1 MKRVILPMTAF
12 TAVAL
17 SVSSFANTTSTA
29 ALSAQIN
36 ALSQQTK
43 QLQHQVW
50 LLKQQQKKQ
59 AAQKPAKK
67 YKVSAAAA
75 TTPVT
80 AGRAPEIVKLWR
92 NYVTVTTAPYLSRHA
107 AYNGSDL
114 LYNVSSV
121 NEDLL
126 LLQQK
131 SKMIKEMDQ
140 AGIPFHRPMIQFSG
154 SLQGQAYSSGA
165 FTTNSANGGATSGI
179 ALSTAELDM
188 NATASRWATAFMAL
202 TFSGSP
208 VSTGNRNPNSQ
219 IYLERGFL
227 TLGDLN
233 KAPVYFSMG
242 EMYAPFGAYTTSM
255 VSTPETQ
262 SLFEIRTP
270 VALLG
275 YTKGVFNGSIYDYEG
290 SQTSSGAKL
299 LQQGGVNAGIMD
311 NIGTNGKD
319 SFKAG
324 AGYVTNIADSQ
335 GMQGTGYSTVNN
347 QFSGFGASTSVS
359 SDNNTLVHAVGGVDG
374 NAALVV
380 GRFTLLGEY
389 IFATRAFS
397 PLDLTYDGSGAQPTA
412 GHAEVD
418 YVLPFFPQKYG
429 TALGISFDQTSQAL
443 GLNLEQNK
451 YAVYV
456 NTNLWRETVESIE
469 YNYQKDYGTS
479 NTSIGRG
486 ATTPIVGTGRG
497 INTVIGEVGVYF

>member
-1 MKRVILPMTAF
+1 MTAVV
-12 TAVAL
+12 TVAL
-17 SVSSFANTTSTA
+17 SISGFANTTSTE
-29 ALSAQIN
+29 ALSIQVN

-50 LLKQQQKKQ
+50 LLKQQQKKH
-59 AAQKPAKK
+59 AKHKKAKK
-67 YKVSAAAA
+67 KYAAKVKAVDTS
-75 TTPVT
+75 PQV
-80 AGRAPEIVKLWR
+80 VKLWR
-92 NYVTVTTAPYLSRHA
+92 DYVTVTTAPYLSRHA

-131 SKMIKEMDQ
+131 STMIKEMDA
-140 AGIPFHRPMIQFSG
+140 AGVPFRRPMIQLSG
-154 SLQGQAYSSGA
+154 SIQGQAYSSGS
-165 FTTNSANGGATSGI
+165 FSTNSANGGATSGVT
-179 ALSTAELDM
+179 LSAAELDM

-208 VSTGNRNPNSQ
+208 ISTGNRNPNSA
-219 IYLERGFL
+219 IFLERGFL

-233 KAPVYFSMG
+233 KAPVYFTIG

-255 VSTPETQ
+255 VTTPETQ

-275 YTKGVFNGSIYDYEG
+275 YTKGVFSGSIYDYEG

-311 NIGTNGKD
+311 NIGSNGKD
-319 SFKAG
+319 SIKVG
-324 AGYVTNIADSQ
+324 GGYVTNIADSQ

-359 SDNNTLVHAVGGVDG
+359 TNNNTLVHAVGGLDA

-389 IFATRAFS
+389 MFPTQAFS
-397 PLDLTYDGSGAQPTA
+397 PLDLTYNGAGAKPTA

-429 TALGISFDQTSQAL
+429 TALGVSLDQTSQAL

-451 YAVYV
+451 YAIFV

-479 NTSIGRG
+479 NNATGRG
-486 ATTPIVGTGRG
+486 GPTPIVGTGRG